1 MSLFKP
7 RRGFASRGLPDSANV
22 GRARLRRLI
31 RDGEDYVAQR
41 RIDKGEIEIDGDR
54 LWTDLR
60 VWAYRGEILLVS
72 GRASRRPDRLNLSPP
87 GGWIPTYVTQ

>member
-7 RRGFASRGLPDSANV
+7 RRGFASRGLLDSAV
-22 GRARLRRLI
+22 IGHARLRRLV

-41 RIDKGEIEIDGDR
+41 RIDKGEIEIDGGR
-54 LWTDLR
+54 LRTDLR